1 MTLHVNAAGLESHY
15 EYDRYDKAG
24 KVIRNYTNLGEEWHF
39 SYHSGYTEVRDVLGR
54 STQYH
59 YDHNH
64 ELIKKVRTDG
74 RFSETVRD
82 ELGRVVKQRDVMG
95 RETSYRYN
103 AVGQVSEV
111 TRADG
116 AVLRYNYDRNNRLI
130 NQTDGVGRTTTYAY
144 DDRGNLILQTNVAGE
159 STEYGYTEQGLL
171 TQVKDPLGNLTHYA
185 YDERS
190 RLINITDCSGYS
202 TRLRYGEESQLV
214 EVENAQGDKICYRY
228 DDYGRLLETVYPDG
242 AKVGYEYDSADR
254 LRRYTDAGGGQTSY
268 EYDVDNLPL
277 KRINGLGHSFGYQ
290 YDRARRLIG
299 LTNENQSRYNFSY
312 NELDKLTQE
321 VGFDGKL
328 TTYAYDDIGQLT
340 TQTEYGMIANKGH
353 LTTTQPEGQSLRISR
368 FERDTL
374 GRVRCLSTLNP
385 QTQAQQQVYYEYD
398 ESGQLLSLTDGD
410 SHIRFGYD
418 RLGRITTQQSHDD
431 RLSYHYDANGNRT
444 GLTLPNGDRVNYLYY
459 GSGHLSAIKYND
471 SLISEFER
479 NRLHQ
484 EVSRSQGVLRTDYRL
499 DPMGRLVEQRS
510 MISYHSNPR
519 EEDYL
524 LTRHYRYDLN
534 GNLIQSRDKRMASE
548 HYHYDKLG
556 RLTATNR
563 EVFAFDPA
571 HNIIEVEYSDIE
583 RRGNRRNDK
592 IADNRIV
599 AYQGVDYEYD
609 GLGNLTKRHDRI
621 SGEVQ
626 SYVYDLHD
634 RLICARISR
643 RNKETEEWHYRYD
656 VLGRRIEKVRSKNG
670 EFLSETK
677 TQFIWDGS
685 HLVQEINHK
694 TDRTFSYIYS
704 HPNSY
709 EPLAQICTGYTDEGT
724 QSETNAQHIHY
735 FHCDQIGAPREM
747 TDEAGNLLWYAD
759 YKGWGGIREAHNL
772 KDAHQPFRLQN
783 QYVDEETG
791 LHYNFFRYYDPH
803 IGRFTQQDPIGLAGG
818 MNLYRFE
825 GTVQNQVDPLGLFA
839 PVLAA
844 PWILE
849 ALAYA
854 TTAMTGILVGVG
866 IMDAMEESED
876 SSDSSSTP
884 ITIGA
889 EETNDIGKCPN
900 KPKCPP
906 DVYEKLNSAVEK
918 AKDYTSSLGGC
929 KGWMAEPALYVRR
942 DAAYK
947 ELKARKLRE
956 DTCWNG
962 GDSGH
967 KERMQNLQNQIKNC
981 EKFIGKGFR

>member
-1 MTLHVNAAGLESHY
+1 M
-15 EYDRYDKAG
+15 
-24 KVIRNYTNLGEEWHF
+24 
-39 SYHSGYTEVRDVLGR
+39 
-54 STQYH
+54 
-59 YDHNH
+59 
-64 ELIKKVRTDG
+64 
-74 RFSETVRD
+74 
-82 ELGRVVKQRDVMG
+82 
-95 RETSYRYN
+95 
-103 AVGQVSEV
+103 
-111 TRADG
+111 
-116 AVLRYNYDRNNRLI
+116 
-130 NQTDGVGRTTTYAY
+130 
-144 DDRGNLILQTNVAGE
+144 
-159 STEYGYTEQGLL
+159 
-171 TQVKDPLGNLTHYA
+171 
-185 YDERS
+185 
-190 RLINITDCSGYS
+190 
-202 TRLRYGEESQLV
+202 
-214 EVENAQGDKICYRY
+214 
-228 DDYGRLLETVYPDG
+228 
-242 AKVGYEYDSADR
+242 
-254 LRRYTDAGGGQTSY
+254 
-268 EYDVDNLPL
+268 
-277 KRINGLGHSFGYQ
+277 
-290 YDRARRLIG
+290 
-299 LTNENQSRYNFSY
+299 
-312 NELDKLTQE
+312 
-321 VGFDGKL
+321 
-328 TTYAYDDIGQLT
+328 
-340 TQTEYGMIANKGH
+340 
-353 LTTTQPEGQSLRISR
+353 
-368 FERDTL
+368 
-374 GRVRCLSTLNP
+374 NP
-385 QTQAQQQVYYEYD
+385 QTQAQRQVYYEYD

-431 RLSYHYDANGNRT
+431 RLSYHYD
-444 GLTLPNGDRVNYLYY
+444 
-459 GSGHLSAIKYND
+459 
-471 SLISEFER
+471 
-479 NRLHQ
+479 
-484 EVSRSQGVLRTDYRL
+484 
-499 DPMGRLVEQRS
+499 
-510 MISYHSNPR
+510 
-519 EEDYL
+519 
-524 LTRHYRYDLN
+524 
-534 GNLIQSRDKRMASE
+534 
-548 HYHYDKLG
+548 KL
-556 RLTATNR
+556 
-563 EVFAFDPA
+563 
-571 HNIIEVEYSDIE
+571 
-583 RRGNRRNDK
+583 
-592 IADNRIV
+592 
-599 AYQGVDYEYD
+599 
-609 GLGNLTKRHDRI
+609 KRHDRI

-709 EPLAQICTGYTDEGT
+709 EPLAQICTEYKGEGT

-735 FHCDQIGAPREM
+735 FHCDQIGVPREM

-791 LHYNFFRYYDPH
+791 LHYNLFRYYDPH